1 MKKKEKI
8 CHLSKKKR
16 DMLDDLIEKGATDEM
31 GLLDLIFIEEILNQ
45 NEREKTG

>member
-16 DMLDDLIEKGATDEM
+16 DALDDLIEKGATDEM
-31 GLLDLIFIEEILNQ
+31 GLLDLIFIEEMLNQ